1 VALVRAFVRQVD
13 KSRPAGDVRRRV
25 RTCLPTSEWRQ
36 PRSGSSGLFVEPI
49 PGTPEGI
56 KKRGEAEAA
65 LWGSLIRELKI
76 EAD

>member
-1 VALVRAFVRQVD
+1 VNKFLADAAVQAKLR
-13 KSRPAGDVRRRV
+13 
-25 RTCLPTSEWRQ
+25 
-36 PRSGSSGLFVEPI
+36 GLFVEPI

-56 KKRGEAEAA
+56 KKRAEAEAA

>member
-1 VALVRAFVRQVD
+1 VRWFARSFVKSISLAQPVTFADGSAHAFSPASGGNPVGEL
-13 KSRPAGDVRRRV
+13 RPLRRAD
-25 RTCLPTSEWRQ
+25 
-36 PRSGSSGLFVEPI
+36 SGHAR
-49 PGTPEGI
+49 GI

>member
-1 VALVRAFVRQVD
+1 MMSKNTPERKRASATAVHA
-13 KSRPAGDVRRRV
+13 K
-25 RTCLPTSEWRQ
+25 L
-36 PRSGSSGLFVEPI
+36 VEPI

-65 LWGSLIRELKI
+65 LWGVIREPKI

>member
-1 VALVRAFVRQVD
+1 LRHKFLADAAVQAKL
-13 KSRPAGDVRRRV
+13 RR
-25 RTCLPTSEWRQ
+25 
-36 PRSGSSGLFVEPI
+36 LFVEPI

-76 EAD
+76 DAD

>member
-1 VALVRAFVRQVD
+1 MV
-13 KSRPAGDVRRRV
+13 G
-25 RTCLPTSEWRQ
+25 
-36 PRSGSSGLFVEPI
+36 SGSEGIFAVEFAAVESRSLRGLFVEPI

>member
-1 VALVRAFVRQVD
+1 MSTTSTGGGVHAL
-13 KSRPAGDVRRRV
+13 AGSVNKFLADAPVQAKLR
-25 RTCLPTSEWRQ
+25 
-36 PRSGSSGLFVEPI
+36 GLFVEPI

-56 KKRGEAEAA
+56 KKRCEAEAA